1 MNLINCFRRLWH
13 ARQLAVSAAESPV
26 KTEGTERMLQGLQQL
41 CAIMPQ
47 GEAEVWLSDG
57 QINLSLHWNP
67 KVKAQSNASATMPG
81 NAGEKQRNIS
91 QENACQTGG
100 LYFLLNGWNN
110 EVQYA
115 RYEEENTD
123 TPSQTAEQ
131 QGNNGKELQVR
142 SSVLSDEAS
151 TENSKSSAPVTE
163 EKREKPS
170 RQLKTLKQL
179 LSYLQLHYAFRYNRL
194 TDRTEYAFIAEEV
207 GKEASHGL
215 HFQPAD
221 NRVLNSISLQVMQAG
236 IPCWDRD
243 VKRYIESA
251 EIPSFHPFTAYIEQL
266 PEWDGV
272 DRVSSLARRVSDAKT
287 WVKSFHRW
295 MLASASQWMDFGNK
309 SKRANSVA
317 PLLVS
322 MRQGLGKS
330 TFCRLL
336 LPPELQE
343 YFTES
348 FDLAN
353 PSSAENKLASFGLI
367 NLDEF
372 DRLPSTRMPQLKNL
386 MQMERLNIRR
396 AYKHSGEP
404 LPRIA
409 NFIGTSNR
417 RDLLTDR
424 SGSRRFICVEVS
436 RPIDCATPIEYDQLY
451 AQLKYELLHGERSW
465 FSKEEEAEIQAA
477 NEAFYR
483 ITPAEELLGD
493 TFQLCEP
500 HEEGAHLLSAAQI
513 YTSLKSQHP
522 AALQDCTPL
531 AFSRMLAQ
539 VGKRIHTKHGNG
551 YWVKCLR
558 DKNSIYGK
566 KRGDCFVS

>member
-26 KTEGTERMLQGLQQL
+26 KTVGTERMLQGLQQL

-91 QENACQTGG
+91 QENTCQTGG

-194 TDRTEYAFIAEEV
+194 TDRTEYAFIAEEG

-215 HFQPAD
+215 HFQPVD

-272 DRVSSLARRVSDAKT
+272 DRVSSLARRVSDGKT

-322 MRQGLGKS
+322 TRQGLGKS

-436 RPIDCATPIEYDQLY
+436 RPIDCTTPIEYDQLY

-531 AFSRMLAQ
+531 AFSRILAQ
-539 VGKRIHTKHGNG
+539 AGKRVHTKHGNG

-558 DKNSIYGK
+558 DKNSM
-566 KRGDCFVS
+566 